1 MKQIAFDTY
10 NKILISDTYKKSENK
25 SSILIVDNK
34 YSLIMELKRD
44 TQK

>member
-1 MKQIAFDTY
+1 MKQIAFDTC
-10 NKILISDTYKKSENK
+10 NKISISDTYKKSENK

-34 YSLIMELKRD
+34 YSLIMELKKD